1 MRGALAVRPIRNI
14 SCTFRLRRLSTALC
28 RFGQGPR
35 FGNAAD
41 RDPVVTPPDRSNHHE
56 GIAILVEDYKL
67 DSARAAGFSWISALS
82 RFVKSASVDDVE
94 PVVRRRP
101 FSRWSSPPPALRHR
115 FSGEDLA
122 Q

>member
-1 MRGALAVRPIRNI
+1 MHLPAAPAFHRPVPVWAG
-14 SCTFRLRRLSTALC
+14 TA
-28 RFGQGPR
+28 

-41 RDPVVTPPDRSNHHE
+41 RDSVVTPPDRSNHHE

-94 PVVRRRP
+94 PVSPAASILTVVIAAAGASASIQRRG
-101 FSRWSSPPPALRHR
+101 FGAIIHR
-115 FSGEDLA
+115 GHS
-122 Q
+122 